1 MPKEE
6 IEALPEEEK
15 LVAKRLKLWYVLGKG
30 KKKVPVIFLPETLSA
45 INIMMKYRN
54 VVISNQNN
62 QYVFGHLHKNSMKN
76 MRGLDAVRM
85 DKAGLQNSSLITAT
99 QVRKYLS
106 TTLQLMIC
114 PNQN

>member
-1 MPKEE
+1 MSKEE

-15 LVAKRLKLWYVLGKG
+15 LVAKRLKLGYVLGKG
-30 KKKVPVIFLPETLSA
+30 DKKVPS
-45 INIMMKYRN
+45 RN
-54 VVISNQNN
+54 CICYKHNDEVQECSDIKPKQSVC
-62 QYVFGHLHKNSMKN
+62 FGHLHKNSMKN

-106 TTLQLMIC
+106 TTLQLKIC